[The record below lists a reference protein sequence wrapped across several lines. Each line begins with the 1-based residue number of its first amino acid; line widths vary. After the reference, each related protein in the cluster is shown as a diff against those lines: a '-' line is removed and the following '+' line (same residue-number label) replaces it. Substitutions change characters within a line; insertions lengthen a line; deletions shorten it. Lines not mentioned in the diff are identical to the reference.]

1 MNQIIGNWIRCGYKQ
16 FVTWRQY
23 ENSRKEARKI
33 REYIVRKKG
42 YSFVDSAIKKKIKK
56 YAKSRF
62 GSSGYWPWLAVY
74 SEIRDEFFE
83 GWIPED
89 YYAFQILPKTNP
101 RPVALLSNIKTFDHR
116 LFRDFSVDP
125 LAIRIANQFFDSQ
138 HQKLKDSDFK
148 KIMQTYDNEVVI
160 KRDGAP
166 SGSGV
171 LFKKPL
177 EVQLEDFNPSFD
189 YVVQP
194 VVKQHKKLQEVYS
207 HSINTIRIVTYFEDD
222 GSITV
227 KYHVLKFGLYGNRID
242 NVNAG
247 GLFLIVD
254 SDGNVSRN
262 AFDKFGFKIS
272 ERHPDTNYKFDEL
285 IIPSFK
291 QAVEKCKQ
299 AHELFPYLKIIG
311 WDVFIDETG
320 EPKLIEWNARHP
332 DIWIDEA
339 LVGPLWPEWKI

>member
-1 MNQIIGNWIRCGYKQ
+1 MNQIVGNLIRHGYSK
-16 FVTWRQY
+16 FERWRNF
-23 ENSRKEARKI
+23 ENSRKEAFKI
-33 REYIVRKKG
+33 RGAIVRKKG
-42 YSFVDSAIKKKIKK
+42 YSIVDKKLKNKIKK
-56 YAKSRF
+56 YSERRF
-62 GSSGYWPWLAVY
+62 GNPDYWHWLAVY
-74 SEIRDEFFE
+74 SEIREEFLE

-89 YYAFQILPKTNP
+89 IYAFHILPKTNP

-116 LFRDFSVDP
+116 LFRGFSIDP
-125 LAIRIANQFFDSQ
+125 LAIRISNQFFDSQ

-148 KIMQTYDNEVVI
+148 KIMQIYNNEVVI

-166 SGSGV
+166 SGAGV
-171 LFKKPL
+171 LFKQALDVK
-177 EVQLEDFNPSFD
+177 LEDFNPSFD

-291 QAVEKCKQ
+291 KVVGKCKQ

-311 WDVFIDETG
+311 WDVFIDEMG
-320 EPKLIEWNARHP
+320 KPKLIEWNARHP

-339 LVGPLWPEWKI
+339 LVGPLWPEWKV